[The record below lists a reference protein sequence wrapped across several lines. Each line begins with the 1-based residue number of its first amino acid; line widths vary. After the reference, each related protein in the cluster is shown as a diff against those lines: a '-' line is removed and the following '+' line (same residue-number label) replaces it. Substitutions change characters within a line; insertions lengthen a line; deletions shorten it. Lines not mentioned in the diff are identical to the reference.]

1 MLVTI
6 TAPGQAPISYYA
18 VMVREADQWRVLA
31 TIRLP
36 GPGPAPQGSPS

>member
-6 TAPGQAPISYYA
+6 TAPGQAPVSYYA
-18 VMVREADQWRVLA
+18 VMVMEAHQWKVLA

-36 GPGPAPQGSPS
+36 ASRSAPSGSPS